1 MRVGTGVKLSVIR
14 VSCLLPATRYLGAG
28 VNVGSGKPLAECRW
42 RHETQ
47 ISTADKVGSVRG
59 CLIFAVTVLLA
70 TSVLGQG
77 RVFHL
82 GARAAAMGGAFTGVA
97 DDATAFYWN
106 PAGIAFGRL
115 VSAGFYRGRDEM
127 DRSGLRLEARA
138 AGLSLGSTFMGV
150 AFTQFRQ
157 TSAGERLDTF
167 DVAVSILQ
175 SLPLDDLVIAGNVH
189 YIRGELL
196 ADEEAAGVSSDSWDV
211 DLGVMYEPNDVVRA
225 GLMVRQIRGA
235 RFRTAVEGETRKLPT
250 LARAGVSFRLPR
262 DVLVAFDV
270 DLSRQS
276 YEAYE
281 ADEAHQVRQGVLDDT
296 WREIS
301 VGFEKSFLDKRL
313 SLRGGLV
320 SSELGSRP
328 AFSVGGGA
336 QVWVLE
342 LEAAYSGSSA
352 GRGEAFWLG
361 VTLR

>member
-1 MRVGTGVKLSVIR
+1 VRV
-14 VSCLLPATRYLGAG
+14 CLTLLVTLLL
-28 VNVGSGKPLAECRW
+28 VTPLHA
-42 RHETQ
+42 
-47 ISTADKVGSVRG
+47 
-59 CLIFAVTVLLA
+59 
-70 TSVLGQG
+70 QG

-115 VSAGFYRGRDEM
+115 VSAGFYLGRDEM
-127 DRSGLRLEARA
+127 DRSGLPLEARA
-138 AGLSLGSTFMGV
+138 TGLSLGYTFMGV

-157 TSAGERLDTF
+157 TSANERLDTF
-167 DVAVSILQ
+167 DVAISILQ
-175 SLPLDDLVIAGNVH
+175 SLPLDNLVIAGNVH
-189 YIRGELL
+189 YLRGELFGERL
-196 ADEEAAGVSSDSWDV
+196 TGVSSDSWDI

-225 GLMVRQIRGA
+225 GLMVRHIRGA

-250 LARAGVSFRLPR
+250 LARAGVSFRLPC
-262 DVLVAFDV
+262 DALVAFDV

-276 YEAYE
+276 HKFYEA
-281 ADEAHQVRQGVLDDT
+281 HHVPKGILDDT

-301 VGFEKSFLDKRL
+301 VGFEKSFMDKRL
-313 SLRGGLV
+313 SLRGGLRAEV

-342 LEAAYSGSSA
+342 LKAAYLGSSR
-352 GRGEAFWLG
+352 GRGEALWLG
-361 VTLR
+361 VTFAP

>member
-1 MRVGTGVKLSVIR
+1 MRLILTLV
-14 VSCLLPATRYLGAG
+14 AT
-28 VNVGSGKPLAECRW
+28 
-42 RHETQ
+42 
-47 ISTADKVGSVRG
+47 
-59 CLIFAVTVLLA
+59 FLLA
-70 TSVLGQG
+70 SPLLGQS

-82 GARAAAMGGAFTGVA
+82 GARAASMGGAFTGVA

-106 PAGIAFGRL
+106 PAGIAFGRF

-127 DRSGLRLEARA
+127 DRSGLPLEARA
-138 AGLSLGSTFMGV
+138 TGLSLGYTFMGV

-167 DVAVSILQ
+167 DLAVSILQ
-175 SLPLDDLVIAGNVH
+175 SLPLEDLVIAGNVH
-189 YIRGELL
+189 YLRGESFG
-196 ADEEAAGVSSDSWDV
+196 DEGAAGVSSDSWDV

-235 RFRTAVEGETRKLPT
+235 RFRTATLGAILELPT

-262 DVLVAFDV
+262 SALVAFDV

-276 YEAYE
+276 HQ
-281 ADEAHQVRQGVLDDT
+281 AHQAHQGVFDDT

-301 VGFEKSFLDKRL
+301 VGFEKSFMDERL
-313 SLRGGLV
+313 SVRGGLRAEAG
-320 SSELGSRP
+320 SELGSRP

-342 LEAAYSGSSA
+342 LEAAYLGSS
-352 GRGEAFWLG
+352 GRRAQAFWLG
-361 VTLR
+361 VTLVR